1 MRPTAAV
8 PVLALL
14 AAGCNPFL
22 ENYRGERFAPVESAR
37 VVKEAPPEAEARPI
51 GESAFRSSDLA
62 LDDRHVA
69 DAARALGADL
79 ATWDATWDGK
89 ETTVEAQPIYQRGVA
104 DRGTFATYVAVPRT
118 RDAWQFKAR
127 FFRSLRA
134 PGLGSRAPVPSPAP
148 AGTPLPG
155 PPQAPMPRDRP

>member
-1 MRPTAAV
+1 MRASAAI

-22 ENYRGERFAPVESAR
+22 ENYRGERFAPVDAAC
-37 VVKEAPPEAEARPI
+37 VVKEAPPESEARQI
-51 GESAFRSSDLA
+51 GESAFRSTDLA

-69 DAARALGADL
+69 DAARAVGADL
-79 ATWDATWDGK
+79 ASWDAAWEGK

-118 RDAWQFKAR
+118 RDTWRFTAR
-127 FFRSLRA
+127 FFRSVSAPERRA
-134 PGLGSRAPVPSPAP
+134 QPPALPARSPEPPAP
-148 AGTPLPG
+148 RTV
-155 PPQAPMPRDRP
+155 PP

>member
-1 MRPTAAV
+1 MRPSAAV

-37 VVKEAPPEAEARPI
+37 VVKDAPADTEARPI

-69 DAARALGADL
+69 DAARAVGADL
-79 ATWDATWDGK
+79 ATWEATWDGK
-89 ETTVEAQPIYQRGVA
+89 ETTVEAQPIYQRSVA

-118 RDAWQFKAR
+118 RDAWQFRAR
-127 FFRSLRA
+127 FFRSLSA
-134 PGLGSRAPVPSPAP
+134 PGQGARAPVPASPP
-148 AGTPLPG
+148 PPPG
-155 PPQAPMPRDRP
+155 PP

>member
-1 MRPTAAV
+1 MRPSAAI

-22 ENYRGERFAPVESAR
+22 ENYRGERFAPVDAAR
-37 VVKEAPPEAEARPI
+37 VVKDAPPESQARQI
-51 GESAFRSSDLA
+51 GESAFRSTDLA

-69 DAARALGADL
+69 DAARAVGADL
-79 ATWDATWDGK
+79 ATWDAAWEGK

-118 RDAWQFKAR
+118 RDTWRFTAR
-127 FFRSLRA
+127 FFRSVSV
-134 PGLGSRAPVPSPAP
+134 PGREPPGQGPSGPAP
-148 AGTPLPG
+148 SG
-155 PPQAPMPRDRP
+155 PAPQPTARR

>member
-1 MRPTAAV
+1 MRPLAAV
-8 PVLALL
+8 PVLALV

-22 ENYRGERFAPVESAR
+22 ENYRGERFAPVVSAR

-69 DAARALGADL
+69 DAARAVGADL

-127 FFRSLRA
+127 FFRSLSA
-134 PGLGSRAPVPSPAP
+134 PGQGPRAPVPT
-148 AGTPLPG
+148 GTPVPG
-155 PPQAPMPRDRP
+155 PPPARP

>member
-1 MRPTAAV
+1 MAAV

-37 VVKEAPPEAEARPI
+37 IVKEAPPEAEARPI

-69 DAARALGADL
+69 DAARAVGADL
-79 ATWDATWDGK
+79 ATWDATWDGR
-89 ETTVEAQPIYQRGVA
+89 ETTVEAQPIYQRSVA

-118 RDAWQFKAR
+118 RVAWQFKAR
-127 FFRSLRA
+127 FFRSLSA
-134 PGLGSRAPVPSPAP
+134 PGQGTRAPVPST
-148 AGTPLPG
+148 AGTPVPG
-155 PPQAPMPRDRP
+155 VPPVPPAARP

>member
-1 MRPTAAV
+1 MRPSAAI

-22 ENYRGERFAPVESAR
+22 ENYRGERFAPVAAAR
-37 VVKEAPPEAEARPI
+37 VVKEEPPESEARQI
-51 GESAFRSSDLA
+51 GESAFRSTDLA

-69 DAARALGADL
+69 DAARAVGADL
-79 ATWDATWDGK
+79 ATWDAAWEGK

-118 RDAWQFKAR
+118 RDTWRFTAR
-127 FFRSLRA
+127 FFRSLSVPVGRA
-134 PGLGSRAPVPSPAP
+134 QPPALPAQSSEPPAP
-148 AGTPLPG
+148 RAV
-155 PPQAPMPRDRP
+155 PP

>member
-69 DAARALGADL
+69 DAARAVGADL

-89 ETTVEAQPIYQRGVA
+89 DTTVEAQPIYQRSVA

-118 RDAWQFKAR
+118 RDAWRFKAR
-127 FFRSLRA
+127 FFRSLSA
-134 PGLGSRAPVPSPAP
+134 PGTRAP
-148 AGTPLPG
+148 AGSPGSSPPGSPPAPTPT
-155 PPQAPMPRDRP
+155 PPAPR

>member
-1 MRPTAAV
+1 MAAV

-69 DAARALGADL
+69 DAARAVGADL

-89 ETTVEAQPIYQRGVA
+89 ETTVEAQPIYQRSVA

-118 RDAWQFKAR
+118 RVAWQFKAR
-127 FFRSLRA
+127 FFRSLSAPGQGTRA
-134 PGLGSRAPVPSPAP
+134 PGASTAPPVTPPPGSPPARTPPAP
-148 AGTPLPG
+148 P
-155 PPQAPMPRDRP
+155 

>member
-1 MRPTAAV
+1 MRPTAVV
-8 PVLALL
+8 PVLALI

-22 ENYRGERFAPVESAR
+22 ENYRGERFAPVDAAR
-37 VVKEAPPEAEARPI
+37 VVKEAPPDSEARPI

-69 DAARALGADL
+69 DCARAVGADL
-79 ATWDATWDGK
+79 AMWDATWDGR

-118 RDAWQFKAR
+118 RDAWQFRAR
-127 FFRSLRA
+127 FFRSVSA
-134 PGLGSRAPVPSPAP
+134 PGQAMPAPARSPAP
-148 AGTPLPG
+148 M
-155 PPQAPMPRDRP
+155 PPAPP